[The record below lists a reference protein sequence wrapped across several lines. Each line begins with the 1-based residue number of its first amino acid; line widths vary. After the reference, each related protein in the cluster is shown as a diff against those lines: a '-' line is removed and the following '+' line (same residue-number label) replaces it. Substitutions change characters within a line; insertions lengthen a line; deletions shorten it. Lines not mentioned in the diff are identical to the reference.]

1 VSTKLTYAVELLRT
15 GLTHSEIAGALGWT
29 VRETERFLAGNPLRL
44 PERVVMTKP
53 LGDHRH
59 VVAAFA
65 GPFMRIAH
73 FEDANQAAST
83 ARDWERGVFPPH
95 QIGELRRCL
104 QPVRKEAPCAVP
116 A

>member
-1 VSTKLTYAVELLRT
+1 MSAILTYAVELLRT
-15 GLTHSEIAGALGWT
+15 GLTYSEIAGALGWT
-29 VRETERFLAGNPLRL
+29 ARETERFLAGNPLQI

-73 FEDANQAAST
+73 FEDANLAAST
-83 ARDWERGVFPPH
+83 ARDWERGVYPPH
-95 QIGELRRCL
+95 FIGELRRCL
-104 QPVRKEAPCAVP
+104 QPTRKEAPCAVLV
-116 A
+116 